1 MNKNGNLCWGKN
13 KKQENTRTL
22 NREAYAHPNDPNL
35 MIYPERRDR
44 EPWTEQLIF
53 NWLDPKPQTKA
64 QHRKEQLSLLE
75 LGHTDID

>member
-1 MNKNGNLCWGKN
+1 
-13 KKQENTRTL
+13 
-22 NREAYAHPNDPNL
+22 